1 MAGLPLETSPGL
13 LCLQESWEW
22 DWRRVPRYL
31 PVRQAGRG
39 VAACTCRLGTWPYS
53 QWSGG

>member
-39 VAACTCRLGTWPYS
+39 MAACTCRLGTWPYS